1 MKLST
6 RVLLLVAPVVML
18 SAAMSSYSIYVNQ
31 KDTLIKRE
39 NSYLQLTMEKL
50 AGHFRQSVS
59 LINSYSLTL
68 IKSDIIRHYF
78 SQPENPYREMRLI
91 ENLQTTIDNLQPNKQ
106 DNIAVAIVDS
116 DQHVRFYADNQTD
129 PFATLDENVLKYIR
143 HIYKQTGQLSHTGFA
158 NNYQGQSILIRYD
171 VLDNDTF
178 TSPLSYNKEQVF
190 FVVVSLSLDN
200 FDQLKHI
207 LEFDNDSSIFF
218 AQEPVKKSGLTQSVE
233 LKPNLY
239 AVLDPAQYL
248 LNEQL
253 NKIENKLLLAFGA
266 SAVSTVLILLFLL
279 YRHVIKPITRLDHQL
294 QEVEL
299 QKRSNIEKLSA
310 DNEIGRLSVRFY
322 DMYKELN
329 SSYQKTKA
337 MAENDHLTQLA
348 NRYQF
353 QMFVER
359 TIANK
364 LIDTRA
370 WILYIDLDN
379 FKYVNDKYGH
389 HIGDSLLV
397 NFAEHIRQR
406 CNEFELKYS
415 VKCLAARLSGDE
427 FAVFISSVNQ
437 HSSYA
442 PEIARAVLEPIQNS
456 ANSPL
461 GNFPITASI
470 GIASYPEDGRDLTSL
485 LSHADTAMYQAKRA
499 GKNQIAHYSKELDQI
514 VRRRSQVERALRS
527 SNLDQEFQLLYQP
540 YFDRSGLEVRGL
552 EALLRWESPKLGTVN
567 PSEFIPISE
576 QIGLF
581 GTIDRW
587 VVKQAFEDFS
597 AIQNCF
603 DWPVQLSINLSSAE
617 LDSLQ
622 LAQYIQTLAERYS
635 VRPDLIDFEIT
646 ETFASDSQ
654 SYLLLYELSQMG
666 FKLTIDDFG
675 SGYTSITQLVEY
687 PVQKIK
693 FDREFL
699 EALTKT
705 NNQTVV
711 KPLVDLCHSQ
721 SMLVTAEGIESKE
734 MHQWLAN
741 NQCDYM
747 QGYYLSP
754 PISIEQLRQHNKK
767 SKGNTDVSEESYCRF
782 A

>member
-6 RVLLLVAPVVML
+6 RVLLLVVPVIML
-18 SAAMSSYSIYVNQ
+18 SAAASSYSIYVNQ
-31 KDTLIKRE
+31 KNTLIKRE

-68 IKSDIIRHYF
+68 IKSDIIRHYY
-78 SQPENPYREMRLI
+78 SQPENPYRDMRLI
-91 ENLQTTIDNLQPNKQ
+91 NNLQTTIDDLQPNKQ

-116 DQHVRFYADNQTD
+116 KAGVKFYADNQSD
-129 PFATLDENVLKYIR
+129 PFSTLDENVLKYIR
-143 HIYKQTGQLSHTGFA
+143 HIYKQTGELSHTGFA

-171 VLDNDTF
+171 VLDSNTLS
-178 TSPLSYNKEQVF
+178 TPLSYNKDEIF
-190 FVVVSLSLDN
+190 FVVVSLSLEN
-200 FDQLKHI
+200 FDQLKRI

-218 AQEPVKKSGLTQSVE
+218 AQEPVRKSGLTQSVE

-248 LNEQL
+248 LEQQL

-279 YRHVIKPITRLDHQL
+279 YRHVIRPITSLDDQL
-294 QEVEL
+294 QEVEQ
-299 QKRSNIEKLSA
+299 QKRTNIDRLTT
-310 DNEIGRLSVRFY
+310 DDEIGRLSVRFY

-353 QMFVER
+353 QVFVER

-364 LIDTRA
+364 LMNTRA

-397 NFAEHIRQR
+397 NFAEHIKQR
-406 CNEFELKYS
+406 CNEFQAKFNI
-415 VKCLAARLSGDE
+415 KCLAARLSGDE
-427 FAVFISSVNQ
+427 FAVFISSSTQNT
-437 HSSYA
+437 SYA
-442 PEIARAVLEPIQNS
+442 PDIAQAVLEPIQNS

-470 GIASYPEDGRDLTSL
+470 GIASYPEDGRELTSL
-485 LSHADTAMYQAKRA
+485 LSNADTAMYQAKRA
-499 GKNQIAHYSKELDQI
+499 GKNQIAHYSKELDQL
-514 VRRRSQVERALRS
+514 VRRRSQIERALRTCH
-527 SNLDQEFQLLYQP
+527 LDQEFQLLYQP
-540 YFDRSGLEVRGL
+540 YYNRTGERIVGV
-552 EALLRWESPKLGTVN
+552 EALLRWNSPKLGKVD

-587 VVKQAFEDFS
+587 VVKTAFKNFS
-597 AIQNCF
+597 EIQSCF
-603 DWPVQLSINLSSAE
+603 ESPVQISINLSSAE

-622 LAQYIQTLAERYS
+622 LAQDITTMASQYAVLPS
-635 VRPDLIDFEIT
+635 LIDFEIT

-699 EALTKT
+699 AALIKT
-705 NNQTVV
+705 NNQNVV

-721 SMLVTAEGIESKE
+721 SMLVTAEGIESAE
-734 MHQWLAN
+734 MHQWLAS
-741 NQCDYM
+741 NQCDFM
-747 QGYYLSP
+747 QGYYLSAP
-754 PISIEQLRQHNKK
+754 LSLEQLRL
-767 SKGNTDVSEESYCRF
+767 NTKNHQGIIDVSEESYCSF

>member
-6 RVLLLVAPVVML
+6 RVLLLVTPVILL
-18 SAAMSSYSIYVNQ
+18 SAAVSSYSIYSNQ
-31 KDTLIKRE
+31 KETLIKRE

-78 SQPENPYREMRLI
+78 GQPENPYREMKLI
-91 ENLQTTIDNLQPNKQ
+91 ESLQTTIDDLQPNQQ
-106 DNIAVAIVDS
+106 DALAVAIVDS
-116 DQHVRFYADNQTD
+116 NEEVKFFADNQSD
-129 PFATLDENVLKYIR
+129 PFGTLDENVLTYVKYM
-143 HIYKQTGQLSHTGFA
+143 YKHTGELSHTGFA
-158 NNYQGQSILIRYD
+158 HNYQGQSILIRYD
-171 VLDNDTF
+171 VLDKNTL
-178 TSPLSYNKEQVF
+178 TSPLSYNKDQIF
-190 FVVVSLSLDN
+190 FVIVSLSLEK
-200 FDQLKHI
+200 FDEIKHV
-207 LEFDNDSSIFF
+207 LEFDNDSSIYFSL
-218 AQEPVKKSGLTQSVE
+218 EPVKKTGLTQSVE

-248 LNEQL
+248 LDEQL
-253 NKIENKLLLAFGA
+253 SKIENKLLIAFGA
-266 SAVSTVLILLFLL
+266 SALTTVIILLLLL
-279 YRHVIKPITRLDHQL
+279 YQHVIKPITRLDDQL
-294 QEVEL
+294 REVE
-299 QKRSNIEKLSA
+299 QQRRTNIDRLPN

-322 DMYKELN
+322 DMYRELN

-353 QMFVER
+353 QTFASR
-359 TIANK
+359 NIANK
-364 LIDTRA
+364 MLNTRA

-389 HIGDSLLV
+389 NVGDKLLV
-397 NFAEHIRQR
+397 SFAEHIKQS
-406 CNEFELKYS
+406 CHEFERNFGI
-415 VKCLAARLSGDE
+415 KCLAARLSGDE
-427 FAVFISSVNQ
+427 FAIFVSSSHRSN
-437 HSSYA
+437 YA
-442 PEIARAVLEPIQNS
+442 EQMANEVLDPIQNS

-461 GNFPITASI
+461 GNLPITASI
-470 GIASYPEDGRDLTSL
+470 GIASYPKDGHDLTTL
-485 LSHADTAMYQAKRA
+485 LSNADTAMYQAKRA
-499 GKNQIAHYSKELDQI
+499 GKNQVAHYSKELDQ
-514 VRRRSQVERALRS
+514 VVKRRTQIERALR
-527 SNLDQEFQLLYQP
+527 NGDLDKEFTLMYQP
-540 YFDRSGLEVRGL
+540 YFDRSGKEVKGL
-552 EALLRWESPKLGTVN
+552 EALLRWESKKLGN
-567 PSEFIPISE
+567 IPPSEFIPISE

-581 GTIDRW
+581 GSIDRW
-587 VVKQAFEDFS
+587 VVKQAFLDFE
-597 AIQNCF
+597 AIQACF
-603 DWPVQLSINLSSAE
+603 NQPVQISINLSSAE

-622 LAQYIQTLAERYS
+622 LAQDIMALSRQYKVQPY
-635 VRPDLIDFEIT
+635 LIDFEIT

-654 SYLLLYELSQMG
+654 SFLLLHKLSQAG

-699 EALTKT
+699 GTLIKT
-705 NNQTVV
+705 NNQAVV

-721 SMLVTAEGIESKE
+721 SMLVTAEGIESHE
-734 MHQWLAN
+734 MHTWLAE

-747 QGYYLSP
+747 QGYYLSAP
-754 PISIEQLRQHNKK
+754 LSLEQLQANSLKM
-767 SKGNTDVSEESYCRF
+767 KGMIDVSEESRRRF

>member
-6 RVLLLVAPVVML
+6 RVLLLVAPVVIL
-18 SAAMSSYSIYVNQ
+18 SAAVSSYSIYINQ

-68 IKSDIIRHYF
+68 TKSDIIRHYF
-78 SQPENPYREMRLI
+78 NQSENPYREMGLI
-91 ENLQTTIDNLQPNKQ
+91 ENLQTTIDNLQPTQQ
-106 DNIAVAIVDS
+106 DNIAVAIIDS
-116 DQHVRFYADNQTD
+116 NEQVRFYADNQTD
-129 PFATLDENVLKYIR
+129 PFATLDENVLKYVR

-171 VLDNDTF
+171 VLDTDTF
-178 TSPLSYNKEQVF
+178 TSPLSYNKEQIF
-190 FVVVSLSLDN
+190 FVVVSLSLDS
-200 FDQLKHI
+200 FDQLKRI

-266 SAVSTVLILLFLL
+266 SAISTVLILLFLL
-279 YRHVIKPITRLDHQL
+279 YRHVIQPITRLDHQL

-299 QKRSNIEKLSA
+299 QKRQNIEKLA
-310 DNEIGRLSVRFY
+310 TDNEIGRLSVRFY
-322 DMYKELN
+322 DMYRELN

-406 CNEFELKYS
+406 CNEYEHKYNI
-415 VKCLAARLSGDE
+415 KCLAARLSGDE
-427 FAVFISSVNQ
+427 FAVFVSSKNQ
-437 HSSYA
+437 HISYA
-442 PEIARAVLEPIQNS
+442 PEIAKAVLEPIQNS

-470 GIASYPEDGRDLTSL
+470 GIASYPEDGRDLTNL
-485 LSHADTAMYQAKRA
+485 LSNADTAMYQAKRG

-514 VRRRSQVERALRS
+514 VRRRTQVEQALRT
-527 SNLDQEFQLLYQP
+527 SNLDNEFQLLYQP
-540 YFDRSGLEVRGL
+540 YFDRSGQEVKGL
-552 EALLRWESPKLGTVN
+552 EALLRWNSPKLGPVN

-576 QIGLF
+576 QIGIF

-587 VVKQAFEDFS
+587 VVKQAFKDFA
-597 AIQNCF
+597 AIQSCF
-603 DWPVQLSINLSSAE
+603 DSPVQLSINLSSAE

-622 LAQYIQTLAERYS
+622 LAQDIQVMAKEYR

-654 SYLLLYELSQMG
+654 GYLLLYELSQAG

-734 MHQWLAN
+734 MHQWLAH

-754 PISIEQLRQHNKK
+754 PISIEQLTLNRT
-767 SKGNTDVSEESYCRF
+767 KGKTDVSEESYCRF

>member
-18 SAAMSSYSIYVNQ
+18 SAALSSYSIYINQ

-78 SQPENPYREMRLI
+78 SQTDNPYREMRLI
-91 ENLQTTIDNLQPNKQ
+91 ENLQTTIENLQPTGE
-106 DNIAVAIVDS
+106 DDIAVAIVDAN
-116 DQHVRFYADNQTD
+116 QQVRFYADNQPD
-129 PFATLDENVLKYIR
+129 PFATLDENVLKYVQFM
-143 HIYKQTGQLSHTGFA
+143 YKQTGQLSHTGFA

-171 VLDNDTF
+171 VLDDDTF
-178 TSPLSYNKEQVF
+178 VSPLSYNKQQIF
-190 FVVVSLSLDN
+190 FVVVSLSLEN
-200 FDQLKHI
+200 FDQLKRI

-218 AQEPVKKSGLTQSVE
+218 AQGPVKKSGLTQSVE
-233 LKPNLY
+233 LKPNLF
-239 AVLDPAQYL
+239 AILDPAQYL
-248 LNEQL
+248 LDEQL
-253 NKIENKLLLAFGA
+253 NQIENKLLLAFGA
-266 SAVSTVLILLFLL
+266 SALTTVMILLFLL
-279 YRHVIKPITRLDHQL
+279 YRHVIQPITHLDHQL
-294 QEVEL
+294 QEVE
-299 QKRSNIEKLSA
+299 QRKRSNIERLSC
-310 DNEIGRLSVRFY
+310 DNEIGRLSLRFY

-359 TIANK
+359 TITSK
-364 LIDTRA
+364 LINTRA

-389 HIGDSLLV
+389 QIGDSLLI

-406 CNEFELKYS
+406 CYEYEHQFG

-427 FAVFISSVNQ
+427 FAVFISSS
-437 HSSYA
+437 HSHISFA
-442 PEIARAVLEPIQNS
+442 PEIAQAVLEPIQNS
-456 ANSPL
+456 ASSPL
-461 GNFPITASI
+461 GNYPITASI

-485 LSHADTAMYQAKRA
+485 LSNADTAMYQAKRA

-514 VRRRSQVERALRS
+514 VRRRTQVEQALRRCH
-527 SNLDQEFQLLYQP
+527 LDEEFQLLYQP
-540 YFDRSGLEVRGL
+540 YFDRNGRIVKGV
-552 EALLRWESPKLGTVN
+552 EALLRWESPKLGTVT

-581 GTIDRW
+581 GQIDRW
-587 VVKQAFEDFS
+587 VVKQAFSDFS
-597 AIQNCF
+597 RLQACF
-603 DWPVQLSINLSSAE
+603 EHPVQLSINLSSAE
-617 LDSLQ
+617 LDSLL
-622 LAQYIQTLAERYS
+622 LAQHISALAQQYTVNPE
-635 VRPDLIDFEIT
+635 LIDFEIT

-699 EALTKT
+699 EALIKT
-705 NNQTVV
+705 NNRNVV

-754 PISIEQLRQHNKK
+754 PLSIEQIQLNVK
-767 SKGNTDVSEESYCRF
+767 STPGELDVSEESYCSF